1 MLNNGDVVKV
11 LSETKYKNGEKQILF
26 PIGTICRVVEVCDV
40 KTEDGLER
48 YYGICRYEIKEP
60 HVSDIFYYLEDELE
74 KGHLEWVKEN

>member
-26 PIGTICRVVEVCDV
+26 PIGTICRVVEVCDE

-48 YYGICRYEIKEP
+48 
-60 HVSDIFYYLEDELE
+60 
-74 KGHLEWVKEN
+74 